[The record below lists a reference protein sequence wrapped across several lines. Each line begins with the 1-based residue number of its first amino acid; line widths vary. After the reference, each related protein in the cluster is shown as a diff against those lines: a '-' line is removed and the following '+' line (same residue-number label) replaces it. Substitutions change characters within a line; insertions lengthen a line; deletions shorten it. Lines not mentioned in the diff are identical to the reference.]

1 MHRLG
6 YARSIAQHSLL
17 LVLLLSAAAQ
27 AEGLFAPAVF
37 ITAPEQAHTQAISTR
52 SGPEKAVLQ
61 SVAADRQL
69 PADRNADQ
77 WLSQSVT
84 PPGSPAPLLPRLRF

>member
-1 MHRLG
+1 MYRLG

-17 LVLLLSAAAQ
+17 LALLLSAAAQ

-37 ITAPEQAHTQAISTR
+37 ITAPEQTRTQALSTR
-52 SGPEKAVLQ
+52 SGLEKAVLQ
-61 SVAADRQL
+61 SAAADRQL
-69 PADRNADQ
+69 PANRNTGQ